1 LILLPTCGIILPVD
15 EVVPHFSPFL
25 LDNQP
30 LLWYNTH
37 MEKRTQRTP
46 QEIIAETEAKLARLQ
61 LKAAK
66 AEAKTNP
73 AVADLY
79 TQLDTINKDIREA
92 QKGLGSGPQSFDAR
106 VEKHQVWIGKIE
118 DQRLEA
124 EMLLESSEAD
134 KASVLSEIQKVISS
148 LVTSKEMSV
157 EA

>member
-1 LILLPTCGIILPVD
+1 
-15 EVVPHFSPFL
+15 
-25 LDNQP
+25 
-30 LLWYNTH
+30 

-66 AEAKTNP
+66 AEAKSNP

-79 TQLDTINKDIREA
+79 EQLDTINKDIREA

-106 VEKHQVWIGKIE
+106 IEKHQVWIDKIE
-118 DQRLEA
+118 AQRSDAEELLGLAEA
-124 EMLLESSEAD
+124 QKQAVMN
-134 KASVLSEIQKVISS
+134 EIQSVISS
-148 LVTSKEMSV
+148 LVQDSKENSA

>member
-1 LILLPTCGIILPVD
+1 MP
-15 EVVPHFSPFL
+15 
-25 LDNQP
+25 
-30 LLWYNTH
+30 

-66 AEAKTNP
+66 AEAKSNP

-79 TQLDTINKDIREA
+79 EQLDTINKDIREA

-106 VEKHQVWIGKIE
+106 IEKHQVWIDKIE
-118 DQRLEA
+118 LQRLEA
-124 EMLLESSEAD
+124 QELLETSEAA
-134 KASVLSEIQKVISS
+134 KASVMEEIQTVISS
-148 LVTSKEMSV
+148 LVQDSKEISA

>member
-1 LILLPTCGIILPVD
+1 
-15 EVVPHFSPFL
+15 
-25 LDNQP
+25 
-30 LLWYNTH
+30 

-66 AEAKTNP
+66 AEAKSNP

-79 TQLDTINKDIREA
+79 EQLDTVNKDIREA

-106 VEKHQVWIGKIE
+106 IEKHQVWIDKIE
-118 DQRLEA
+118 GQRLDAEELLGLAEA
-124 EMLLESSEAD
+124 QKQAIMN
-134 KASVLSEIQKVISS
+134 EIQTVISS
-148 LVTSKEMSV
+148 LVQDSKENTL

>member
-1 LILLPTCGIILPVD
+1 
-15 EVVPHFSPFL
+15 
-25 LDNQP
+25 
-30 LLWYNTH
+30 

-79 TQLDTINKDIREA
+79 EQLDTVNKDIREA
-92 QKGLGSGPQSFDAR
+92 KKGLGTGPQSFDAR
-106 VEKHQVWIGKIE
+106 IEKHEAWIEKIE
-118 DQRLEA
+118 DSRVEA
-124 EMLLESSEAD
+124 QELLTSSEAS
-134 KASVLSEIQKVISS
+134 KAAVLSEIQSVISS
-148 LVTSKEMSV
+148 LVTSKEISA

>member
-1 LILLPTCGIILPVD
+1 
-15 EVVPHFSPFL
+15 
-25 LDNQP
+25 
-30 LLWYNTH
+30 

-79 TQLDTINKDIREA
+79 EQLDTVNKDIREA

-106 VEKHQVWIGKIE
+106 IEKHEIWIEKIE
-118 DQRLEA
+118 GSRLEA
-124 EMLLESSEAD
+124 QELLESAEAA
-134 KASVLSEIQKVISS
+134 KASVMAEIQTAIST
-148 LVTSKEMSV
+148 LVQDSKEISA